1 MQARKVSPPTLAA
14 EEAAA
19 KEAME
24 AEVVVECEMEAVG
37 VRRTAVDVLSSAGL
51 AIIVSKAAAPAAHAA
66 LVGLSWVDP
75 HRRPLPPK
83 QTKDIV
89 LVDAGLV
96 HFVYCEKMPWYSL
109 QAFHTTLSGG
119 GIRIAYAV
127 AALRAIGKEP
137 NTMSHGLLMLASRL
151 LRDGKQLRACQFVEP
166 ESGSESDGPARADG
180 VEESSGAE
188 ADEDASGGEA
198 DEDEAEEAGAML
210 EELAARGLV

>member
-1 MQARKVSPPTLAA
+1 MLGIDGMHDLPNAPRPRHVAADTPHMPSMQARKVSPPTLAA

-119 GIRIAYAV
+119 G
-127 AALRAIGKEP
+127 AAGHRQGTKHHEP
-137 NTMSHGLLMLASRL
+137 RFVDAGEPVVEGWQAAAGLPV
-151 LRDGKQLRACQFVEP
+151 C
-166 ESGSESDGPARADG
+166 
-180 VEESSGAE
+180 GA
-188 ADEDASGGEA
+188 
-198 DEDEAEEAGAML
+198 
-210 EELAARGLV
+210 